1 MPKSKVKNSNTN
13 KNPFDSYR
21 RGTKRSSIKKP
32 TSSASSASRGLH
44 GGRRKP
50 V

>member
-1 MPKSKVKNSNTN
+1 MKYLETNTQKNKAPVRRNGRKAAVVKKSA
-13 KNPFDSYR
+13 
-21 RGTKRSSIKKP
+21 
-32 TSSASSASRGLH
+32 SSASSASRGLH